1 MWLHK
6 KKELC
11 MGEEEGA
18 SPSTLDCLTLDKSFC
33 PFSFRWS
40 CQGSDQMRIPLSS
53 FPVLKLWLS
62 KGIICWRLW
71 MLNMK
76 SNSAFTFSGMM
87 AHFTHIKRSKEQK
100 TKEKLLYWNAVFN
113 AESVGDHRF
122 PLDRRWGPLCPDSD
136 IWPIA
141 CLVTGVLLEPSHI
154 HSFTFCL

>member
-113 AESVGDHRF
+113 AESVEYEWTMRSKYNCVKTVETTDSHWTGGGGHSARTVTS
-122 PLDRRWGPLCPDSD
+122 GPLPV
-136 IWPIA
+136 W
-141 CLVTGVLLEPSHI
+141 
-154 HSFTFCL
+154 